1 MSAVFASN
9 VPNIPEVGGG
19 SGGGSRG
26 TWGSSPYNVV
36 GRADIL
42 AGYAD
47 LSSKYGSPNN
57 FASKVNASIDGSAV
71 AGWVGGLGGSLE
83 NGGLVGGAGY
93 LIRTAADYFGTP
105 TTTTST
111 DSYGNAYNYNSYHA
125 GNTVNTSTFN
135 TVNNTTYYN
144 HITNNTYNSY
154 EIQNTYYN
162 QQYNTY
168 YYQTT
173 NNYNYYVTYSP
184 TYYVVISQSGDSEDD
199 SYDVDVHYY
208 QLPDGRNSFDLKPSD
223 VWGTVF
229 SYNCVSATSV
239 AEDDGVT
246 LGLWHLDE
254 SVKDSSAAKSYTLT
268 TNSSNYVDTPFGKGL
283 NIGEEGAYFSLNLT
297 GAQLSGKTV
306 EFRVYAS
313 ENMNMFHEMCF
324 SPSSY
329 LNGSNPSFVGDVTY
343 FVEKT
348 YFPNGVPAILKGQWN
363 TVAIMYQ
370 GDTAQVYV
378 NGNYLYSFPVT
389 KDSTFINR
397 GWYRLLYVVPSNVS
411 MGAYANSYV
420 FQPSKFVNSVPDTT
434 YYASTYVI
442 DEIRLSNKLLYT
454 DSYIPSSEPFDT
466 NQVLALPDVAQEN
479 DIAIKGVFPVSDYRI
494 GGVRPTYPSNG
505 YVYVYLEDGKIE
517 SVQQYQQDGWYTVDA
532 CVRKDGKWVDAKKFD
547 LSDAILDEDDFAG
560 SGSNSGGDDDSDGSD
575 SDNSNSSDDGNSGS
589 DSSDDSIW
597 GKLLGAIGDFFGG
610 FIKFL
615 VNIISQIVEGVSSV
629 FSILTGLFTS
639 LLDFASGGFTSFM
652 GEFFAWLPPELISL
666 ITLSLTLSILFAI
679 IRFFWR

>member
-1 MSAVFASN
+1 MSAVFATN
-9 VPNIPEVGGG
+9 VPDIPEKGGG

-47 LSSKYGSPNN
+47 LSSRYGSPNN
-57 FASKVNASIDGSAV
+57 FASKINASVDGSDV
-71 AGWVGGLGGSLE
+71 LGWVGGLGGSLE

-111 DSYGNAYNYNSYHA
+111 DSYGNSYNYNSYHA

-184 TYYVVISQSGDSEDD
+184 TYYVVVGQSGDSEDN

-254 SVKDSSAAKSYTLT
+254 NVKDSSAAKSYTLT
-268 TNSSNYVDTPFGKGL
+268 VNSSNYVDTPFGKGL
-283 NIGEEGAYFSLNLT
+283 DIGEQDAYFSLNLT
-297 GAQLSGKTV
+297 GAQLSGKTI
-306 EFRVYAS
+306 EFRVYAKD
-313 ENMNMFHEMCF
+313 NINMFQGMCF
-324 SPSSY
+324 SPSSC
-329 LNGSNPSFVGDVTY
+329 LTGSNPTYPRTY
-343 FVEKT
+343 FIEKT
-348 YFPNGVPAILKGQWN
+348 YFPNGISTILKGQWN

-378 NGNYLYSFPVT
+378 NGNYLYSFPVIQ
-389 KDSTFINR
+389 DSTFINK
-397 GWYRLLYVVPSNVS
+397 GWYRQLMNPPSNVS
-411 MGAYANSYV
+411 LGAYANSYV
-420 FQPSKFVNSVPDTT
+420 FGGAMFNSVPDKIYST
-434 YYASTYVI
+434 STYVV

-454 DSYIPSSEPFDT
+454 DSYIPSSKPFDT

-517 SVQQYQQDGWYTVDA
+517 SVQQYQQDGWYEVDA
-532 CVRKDGKWVDAKKFD
+532 CVRKNGAWVDAKKFD
-547 LSDAILDEDDFAG
+547 LSDAILDEDDFSG
-560 SGSNSGGDDDSDGSD
+560 SGSDSGGDGGSDG
-575 SDNSNSSDDGNSGS
+575 DNSSSGGDGNSGS
-589 DSSDDSIW
+589 DNNIW
-597 GKLLGAIGDFFGG
+597 DKLLGAIGDFFGG

-639 LLDFASGGFTSFM
+639 LLDFANGGFTSFM

-666 ITLSLTLSILFAI
+666 ITLSLALSILFAI